1 MITGVHAM
9 FYTPDA
15 EALRAFLRDKLDLP
29 FTDTGGGW
37 LIFRASEVEI
47 GCHPG
52 DRRFQGFSFYCDD
65 LKQTMAALR
74 RRGVEFVADI
84 AEEDWGWA
92 TSFKIPGGD
101 EVQLYQP
108 KYRLRQTRKTQI
120 GKPPRRRASA
130 GKRRSR

>member
-1 MITGVHAM
+1 MIKGVHAM

-15 EALRAFLRDKLDLP
+15 EALRIFLRDKLDLP

-47 GCHPG
+47 GCHPW
-52 DRRFQGFSFYCDD
+52 DQRFQGFSFYCDD

-74 RRGVEFVADI
+74 RRGVEFSADI
-84 AEEDWGWA
+84 TEEDWGWV
-92 TSFKIPGGD
+92 TRFKIPGGD

-108 KYRLRQTRKTQI
+108 KRHLRRGRGTRVS
-120 GKPPRRRASA
+120 KPVRRRVSA
-130 GKRRSR
+130 RRGRSR

>member
-1 MITGVHAM
+1 M

-47 GCHPG
+47 GCHPS

-74 RRGVEFVADI
+74 RRGVEFTTDI
-84 AEEDWGWA
+84 AEEDWGWV
-92 TSFKIPGGD
+92 TRFKIPGGD

-108 KYRLRQTRKTQI
+108 KYRVRRARRTQVS
-120 GKPPRRRASA
+120 KPARRRASA
-130 GKRRSR
+130 RRGRSR

>member
-15 EALRAFLRDKLDLP
+15 EALRVFLRDKLDLP

-37 LIFRASEVEI
+37 LIFRVSEVEI
-47 GCHPG
+47 GCHPA
-52 DRRFQGFSFYCDD
+52 DRRFQAFSFYCDD

-74 RRGVEFVADI
+74 RRGVEFTAAI

-92 TSFKIPGGD
+92 TRFKIPGGD

-108 KYRLRQTRKTQI
+108 KYRLRPARRTQVS
-120 GKPPRRRASA
+120 KPARRRPSA
-130 GKRRSR
+130 RRGRSR

>member
-1 MITGVHAM
+1 M

-15 EALRAFLRDKLDLP
+15 EALRLFLRDKLDLP

-37 LIFRASEVEI
+37 LVFRVSEAEI
-47 GCHPG
+47 GCHPW

-74 RRGVEFVADI
+74 RRGVEFSPDI
-84 AEEDWGWA
+84 TEEDWGWV
-92 TSFKIPGGD
+92 TRFKIPGGD

-108 KYRLRQTRKTQI
+108 KHHLRRRRGTRVS
-120 GKPPRRRASA
+120 KPTRRRASA
-130 GKRRSR
+130 RRGKER

>member
-1 MITGVHAM
+1 M

-15 EALRAFLRDKLDLP
+15 VALRAFLREKLDLP

-47 GCHPG
+47 GCHPW

-65 LKQTMAALR
+65 LKQTIAKLR
-74 RRGVEFVADI
+74 GRGVEFTADVV
-84 AEEDWGWA
+84 EEDWGWV
-92 TSFKIPGGD
+92 TRFKIPGGD

-108 KYRLRQTRKTQI
+108 KPHLRRATRVSKLA
-120 GKPPRRRASA
+120 RRRATV
-130 GKRRSR
+130 RRRR

>member
-1 MITGVHAM
+1 MIKGVHAM

-29 FTDTGGGW
+29 FSDTGGGW
-37 LIFRASEVEI
+37 LIFRASKGEI
-47 GCHPG
+47 GCHPS

-74 RRGVEFVADI
+74 RRGVEFAADI
-84 AEEDWGWA
+84 AEEDWGWV
-92 TSFKIPGGD
+92 TGFKIPRGD

-108 KYRLRQTRKTQI
+108 KHRLRRARGTRVSKLA
-120 GKPPRRRASA
+120 RRRATA
-130 GKRRSR
+130 ARGR

>member
-1 MITGVHAM
+1 M

-52 DRRFQGFSFYCDD
+52 DRRFQGFSFYCAD

-74 RRGVEFVADI
+74 RRGVEFTADI

-108 KYRLRQTRKTQI
+108 KYRLRPARRTQVS
-120 GKPPRRRASA
+120 KPARRQPSERR
-130 GKRRSR
+130 GRSR

>member
-15 EALRAFLRDKLDLP
+15 KALRAFLRDKLDLP

-47 GCHPG
+47 GCHPS

-74 RRGVEFVADI
+74 RRGVEFTADI
-84 AEEDWGWA
+84 AEEDWGW
-92 TSFKIPGGD
+92 TTRFKIPGGD

-108 KYRLRQTRKTQI
+108 KYRVRRARRTRVST
-120 GKPPRRRASA
+120 PARRRVSA
-130 GKRRSR
+130 RRGRSR